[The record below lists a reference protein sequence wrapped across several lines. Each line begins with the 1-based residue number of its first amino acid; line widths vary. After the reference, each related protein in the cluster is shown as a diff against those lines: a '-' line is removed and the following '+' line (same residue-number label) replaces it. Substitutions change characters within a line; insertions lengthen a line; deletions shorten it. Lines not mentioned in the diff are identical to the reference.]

1 MGLLLLAAAVP
12 LEPLLSLPVAL
23 LRAIGA
29 ISFVYAVYVTLVA
42 RREHLSTGAAR
53 FIVFGNVVWVVASVG
68 LLLSGWV
75 SPTPLGYTFVTAQA
89 VAVALLAELQFV
101 GLDQLDRPAPFG
113 ADFPKIHPT
122 GHVHRECDFPPVRR
136 PRRVCHPSRV
146 VEIVDWDGA
155 RFRT

>member
-1 MGLLLLAAAVP
+1 MNSNTSFLRRALFADAIASAAMGLLLLAAAVP

-75 SPTPLGYTFVTAQA
+75 SPTPLGCAFVIAQA
-89 VAVALLAELQFV
+89 VVVAALAELQFV
-101 GLDQLDRPAPFG
+101 GLRRGLAT
-113 ADFPKIHPT
+113 I
-122 GHVHRECDFPPVRR
+122 GHLHR
-136 PRRVCHPSRV
+136 
-146 VEIVDWDGA
+146 A
-155 RFRT
+155 